1 MKRFFCLLLML
12 TVLCGV
18 LPAMA
23 AENLVEVHCDQQS
36 FYTKVPADKTAE
48 WDENWGLRISVG
60 KPGYVPYVSV
70 YRRPNKLNNPVNFLN
85 NVYREYMEESYNNNV
100 GTNPCKTVELGGKQ
114 VYLAQYHYEANG
126 NKLCLALVIE
136 TREDGDVEYY
146 AKFAEGK
153 GDEPMAILE
162 TALQYYETDEARA
175 AAPAAPA
182 KADDGLED
190 ARCEEAGFTTKMPA
204 GHTTT
209 YQKDGSFRIW
219 LGEEGYVP
227 NVQIQ
232 RRQKKLNNPENYVK
246 NVYTDYMKETYGDRL
261 VGTSLHEYYEAGGK
275 RLLGATYI
283 YKGSSGATINQV
295 HLVEVRDD
303 GDVEY
308 NARFLND
315 DREATLAALDVAVR
329 YYQPFAANSAA
340 QKSAQT
346 TKPAQ
351 TALPVQ
357 TAPAAKTI
365 ATKKV
370 GDKRYEMMLPQG
382 WQILTAGDYSVF
394 SFKAWDPAN
403 PNRTIFFLMKMEPF
417 LKGWDA
423 KAVYQKVD
431 KSLGGNSLYSLY
443 ANAPVMESC
452 TLQGVL
458 DAIPQT
464 RDFCEYFYDV
474 GLTLNPSV
482 LPQIQNAKIL
492 KKIASKLPAPA
503 TCKENVIAHIAY
515 QDYLGQ
521 SCEGLVT
528 AQPLDTMSYDFY
540 GTDGWPYTVYLFM
553 GVTAPKG
560 ELEGLAPTLTECLG
574 SFGFTQSYLKEAMA
588 VSTAEYEAIRAQG
601 EMMQAVHDAMAAAW
615 DAVIRGN

>member
-1 MKRFFCLLLML
+1 MKRIICLLLML
-12 TVLCGV
+12 TLLCGV

-23 AENLVEVHCDQQS
+23 AENLVDVRCEEQGFS
-36 FYTKVPADKTAE
+36 TKIPADKTAQ

-60 KPGYVPYVSV
+60 KPGYVPYVSI
-70 YRRPNKLNNPVNFLN
+70 YRRPDNLKNPVNFLN
-85 NVYREYMEESYNNNV
+85 NVYREFMEENYNNNV
-100 GTNPCKTVELGGKQ
+100 GTNPCKTVEIGGKQ
-114 VYLAQYHYEANG
+114 LYLAQYHYEANG
-126 NKLCLALVIE
+126 NKLCLALAIE
-136 TREDGDVEYY
+136 ARPDGDVEYY

-153 GDEPMAILE
+153 GDEPMDILD
-162 TALQYYETDEARA
+162 TAVRYYHTDDEAA
-175 AAPAAPA
+175 EPEQEKPAEQAGS
-182 KADDGLED
+182 DLED
-190 ARCEEAGFTTKMPA
+190 VRCDEASFSTKMPA
-204 GHTTT
+204 GKSTT
-209 YQKDGSFRIW
+209 YQEDGSLRIW
-219 LGEEGYVP
+219 LGDAGYVP

-246 NVYTDYMKETYGDRL
+246 NVYTNYMKETYGDRL

-315 DREATLAALDVAVR
+315 EREATLTALDIAVR
-329 YYQPFAANSAA
+329 YYQPYAEAGA
-340 QKSAQT
+340 
-346 TKPAQ
+346 
-351 TALPVQ
+351 
-357 TAPAAKTI
+357 APAAKQTAKTANPAAATKSTKSI

-370 GDKRYEMMLPQG
+370 GDKRYEMKLPEG
-382 WQILTAGDYSVF
+382 WQILTSGDYSVF

-417 LKGWDA
+417 LKSWAA
-423 KAVYQKVD
+423 KETYQKVD
-431 KSLGGNSLYSLY
+431 KSLGGNSLYSMS
-443 ANAPVMESC
+443 AHAPVMESC

-464 RDFCEYFYDV
+464 RDFCDYFYDA
-474 GLTLNPSV
+474 GLTLNSSV

-492 KKIASKLPAPA
+492 KKVASNLPAPS
-503 TCKENVIAHIAY
+503 TCKENVIAHISF

-540 GTDGWPYTVYLFM
+540 GVDGWPYTVYLFM

-560 ELEGLAPTLTECLG
+560 ELQELAPTLTECLG
-574 SFGFTQSYLKEAMA
+574 SFGFTQSYLNEAIA

-615 DAVIRGN
+615 DAMIRGN